1 MTRLI
6 NWMGGPERALALA
19 VGGVLLGTLVVML
32 AVIAKERMREE
43 GAPDHNS
50 RDDESG
56 DA

>member
-1 MTRLI
+1 
-6 NWMGGPERALALA
+6 MGGPERALALA